1 MIGGEKLEAL
11 RLGRV
16 LKFGANFQFSNA
28 FEMPMLLHGTD
39 EYCAWCVSR
48 REKLCDGAK
57 SKNHLWLD
65 FAYAEHYNFSTSK
78 LMF

>member
-48 REKLCDGAK
+48 RAKL
-57 SKNHLWLD
+57 
-65 FAYAEHYNFSTSK
+65 
-78 LMF
+78 